1 MWNDK
6 EKEYT
11 LPCFL
16 LSRKLYAIITAKE
29 WYMSE
34 PAIIVEG
41 VSKSYGGFQ
50 ALKQVSFTVEKGE
63 CYAFLGPNGAG
74 KTTMMKILYGRV
86 SHHPSEGTIQV
97 FGLDPHR
104 HSLDIRAITGIVP
117 QDDNLDYELTVEENL
132 LIYSRYYGLEKRLAR
147 SRIDEL
153 LDFMEIA
160 DKRKANIREL
170 SGGMRRR
177 LIIARAL
184 LHSPQL
190 LILDEPTTGLDPQVR
205 HHIWDKLRVL
215 LREGVTI
222 LLTTHYMDE
231 AFQIAD
237 RLLILHEGQKITEG
251 KPSELIKAHIE
262 PYVYEL
268 PNEKAGLCTPKGYVR
283 IEKSGEMIRYYAHDI
298 SVLQHLAECFP
309 PGTGFIRQANLE
321 DVFLKL
327 TGRELHE

>member
-1 MWNDK
+1 MP
-6 EKEYT
+6 EM
-11 LPCFL
+11 
-16 LSRKLYAIITAKE
+16 AIL
-29 WYMSE
+29 
-34 PAIIVEG
+34 VEG
-41 VSKSYGGFQ
+41 VNKYYKNFQ
-50 ALKQVSFTVEKGE
+50 ALKNVSFSVQKGE
-63 CYAFLGPNGAG
+63 CYGLLGPNGAG

-86 SHHPSEGTIQV
+86 FHSPSQGKISI
-97 FGLDPHR
+97 FGLDPHKQ
-104 HSLDIRAITGIVP
+104 SLEIRFLTGIVP
-117 QDDNLDYELTVEENL
+117 QDDNLDYELSVEENL
-132 LIYSRYYGLEKRLAR
+132 AIYSRYYGLAR
-147 SRIDEL
+147 KYALSRIEEL
-153 LDFMEIA
+153 LDFMDLS

-170 SGGMRRR
+170 SGGMKRR

-184 LHSPQL
+184 LHSPKL

-205 HHIWDKLRVL
+205 HHIWDKLRIL

-237 RLLILHEGQKITEG
+237 RLMILHEGEKIAEG
-251 KPSELIKAHIE
+251 KPSELIQSHIE
-262 PYVYEL
+262 PYVYEI
-268 PNEKAGLCTPKGYVR
+268 PQKKASSCQPSGYVR

-298 SVLQHLAECFP
+298 TVLQHLAECVP

>member
-86 SHHPSEGTIQV
+86 SHHPSEGTIKV

-104 HSLDIRAITGIVP
+104 NSLAIRSITGIVP

-268 PNEKAGLCTPKGYVR
+268 PNEKATLCTPKGYVR